1 MSTSISTVAP
11 TFTFIIRNPIF
22 LTINFNIAGV
32 LLTNSVEKAV
42 LLDLNALFI
51 YGLIRNNVIGDSKA
65 SRHSFNNLKW
75 FQIIYL
81 FDKLYKASNANN
93 IVIYNIR
100 GVVNLSFRTSG
111 GSSVN
116 FRLQAIYVPSAPINL
131 ISIGQLKKD
140 GVGYDIYRRYFVYK
154 ELR

>member
-1 MSTSISTVAP
+1 MSTSISTVSP

-116 FRLQAIYVPSAPINL
+116 FRLQAI
-131 ISIGQLKKD
+131 
-140 GVGYDIYRRYFVYK
+140 
-154 ELR
+154 